1 MLNKLTII
9 VMVAGLLLGSS
20 GVALAATGQLPGA
33 VDEVAT
39 LFQGAVDEVAT
50 LVGIQDED
58 PGIADDKRAMREGNA
73 FDNRDRGRHDEEEFL
88 VAKDESALR
97 TVTLPDGEV
106 IDEEVIDKMID
117 DFGLI
122 IDDFGL
128 AGQAIR
134 EIAEAARQLGNV
146 VRQEMEQ
153 RPAHKASGME
163 DQRQPENTPP
173 TPPAPPAGEE
183 NYYDGC
189 ETYDECVSEYA
200 PGSQNYVPEHTTP
213 DSGWGGSMPDSSLG
227 GSMTDS
233 GWEGRR

>member
-20 GVALAATGQLPGA
+20 GVALAATGQLPKT

-39 LFQGAVDEVAT
+39 MFQGAADEVAT

-58 PGIADDKRAMREGNA
+58 LGA
-73 FDNRDRGRHDEEEFL
+73 FDNRDRGRHDEKEFL
-88 VAKDESALR
+88 VAKDEIALR
-97 TVTLPDGEV
+97 TVTLPDGEA

-117 DFGLI
+117 DFGLMI
-122 IDDFGL
+122 NHFGP

-134 EIAEAARQLGNV
+134 EMAAAARQLGNV

-153 RPAHKASGME
+153 RPAHEAFGI

-173 TPPAPPAGEE
+173 APPAPPAGEE

-189 ETYDECVSEYA
+189 GTYDECVSKYA
-200 PGSQNYVPEHTTP
+200 PGSQ
-213 DSGWGGSMPDSSLG
+213 
-227 GSMTDS
+227 
-233 GWEGRR
+233 

>member
-33 VDEVAT
+33 ADEVAT

-58 PGIADDKRAMREGNA
+58 LGA

-88 VAKDESALR
+88 VAKDEIALR

-117 DFGLI
+117 DFGL
-122 IDDFGL
+122 

-134 EIAEAARQLGNV
+134 EMAAAARQLGNV

-153 RPAHKASGME
+153 RPAHEAFGI

-173 TPPAPPAGEE
+173 APPAPPAGEE

-189 ETYDECVSEYA
+189 GTYDECVSEYA
-200 PGSQNYVPEHTTP
+200 PGSQNYVPEHTIP
-213 DSGWGGSMPDSSLG
+213 DSGWGGPMPSDNLG

-233 GWEGRR
+233 GWGGRR

>member
-33 VDEVAT
+33 VDEVGT

-58 PGIADDKRAMREGNA
+58 LGT

-106 IDEEVIDKMID
+106 INEEVIDKMIN
-117 DFGLI
+117 DFGLM
-122 IDDFGL
+122 IDDFGP
-128 AGQAIR
+128 AGPAIR
-134 EIAEAARQLGNV
+134 EMVATARQLGNV
-146 VRQEMEQ
+146 IRQEIE

-173 TPPAPPAGEE
+173 TPPAGEE
-183 NYYDGC
+183 DYYNGC

-200 PGSQNYVPEHTTP
+200 PGSQNYDVPEHTIP

-227 GSMTDS
+227 GSTPDS
-233 GWEGRR
+233 GWGGR